1 MKLPLNYLL
10 LVLMITVCQFSYG
23 EKKIE
28 VTVQLP
34 SGIDYKKM
42 SVDYNNGINYR
53 EIKPEIKNNS
63 FTLADSCYSRY
74 ATLLISYPDSTEKDG
89 SPTFGFWVS
98 DKPAIIRFYRD
109 NNVEKSNPF
118 SHFYLTNALSVDK
131 QGQKQLDNYISK
143 ESQDSKTYYLTHFDS
158 IRYSKNEAYE
168 DTLTSKQQQVAHKEL
183 SMPEYRSIQATIFR
197 YGFSI

>member
-42 SVDYNNGINYR
+42 SVGYNNGIGYR
-53 EIKPEIKNNS
+53 GIKPEIKNNS
-63 FTLADSCYSRY
+63 FMFPDSCYSRY
-74 ATLLISYPDSTEKDG
+74 ATIFISYPDSTERDG
-89 SPTFGFWVS
+89 MPTFCFWLS

-109 NNVEKSNPF
+109 SVKKSNPF
-118 SHFYLTNALSVDK
+118 SHFHLTHALSVDE
-131 QGQKQLDNYISK
+131 QGQKQFDDYIFK
-143 ESQDSKTYYLTHFDS
+143 ASQDSKTYYLTHFDS
-158 IRYSKNEAYE
+158 IRLSRNEAYE
-168 DTLTSKQQQVAHKEL
+168 DTLTCNSF
-183 SMPEYRSIQATIFR
+183 EY
-197 YGFSI
+197 FSTNCSVGCLPKRFSREPR